1 MMKKLQLLIMA
12 LIVGSISVNAQMR
25 DVSPVAGGS
34 TNSTN
39 ALFDL
44 LFTID
49 SGVAI
54 GAQSQA
60 GIAFIN
66 GQYWVS
72 NWNADTIH
80 LLDEFGN
87 FVETFIVPG
96 ITGTRSITTDGTWV
110 FIGTASTI
118 IYRVDPVTKTVDG
131 TIPINVL
138 PSDAEARMLTYDA
151 TLDGG
156 SGGFWI
162 GDFGSDIASITMF
175 GTPLTIIPG
184 ATHGLAV
191 YGGAIDNVS
200 PGGPFLWI
208 HDQSG
213 TAPSRDFVTQ
223 LDPATGAPTGVQ
235 YDFTVDGAGAGAT
248 EVLAGGLFI
257 SDEVSPSAVAI
268 VGLCQCSPSNLIF
281 ALELVEILGVN
292 DSNISDFTL
301 FPNPSSRGIVNINT
315 SGQGDKQ
322 VVVMDILG
330 KTVINTVISGTE
342 LNVSSLVGGVYMVQV
357 TQNSA
362 TATKKLIIK

>member
-1 MMKKLQLLIMA
+1 MKKLQLLIMV

-25 DVSPVAGGS
+25 EVSPVAGDS
-34 TNSTN
+34 TNGTN

-49 SGVAI
+49 AGVAI
-54 GAQSQA
+54 GANGQA
-60 GIAFIN
+60 GVAFIN

-72 NWNADTIH
+72 TWAADTIH
-80 LLDEFGN
+80 VLDEFGN
-87 FVETFIVPG
+87 YVETFIVPG
-96 ITGTRSITTDGTWV
+96 VSGTRSITTDGTWAYL
-110 FIGTASTI
+110 GTASTI
-118 IYRVDPVTKTVDG
+118 IYRVDPVIRTVDG
-131 TIPINVL
+131 TIPISVA

-162 GDFGSDIASITMF
+162 GDFSSDIASITMF
-175 GTPLTIIPG
+175 GTPLSIIPSG
-184 ATHGLAV
+184 THGTIV

-213 TAPSRDFVTQ
+213 TIPFRDFVTQ
-223 LDPATGAPTGVQ
+223 LDATTGIPTGVV
-235 YDFTVDGAGAGAT
+235 YDFAVDGAGAGAT

-257 SDEVSPSAVAI
+257 SDQVSATSVAL
-268 VGLCQCSPSNLIF
+268 VGLCQCTPSNLIF
-281 ALELVEILGVN
+281 AVELVELAGVN
-292 DSNISDFTL
+292 DSNINEFSL
-301 FPNPSSRGIVNINT
+301 YPNPASKGIVNIET
-315 SGQGDKQ
+315 SVQGDKQ

-342 LNVSSLVGGVYMVQV
+342 LNVSTLEGGVYMVQV
-357 TQNSA
+357 TQNSS